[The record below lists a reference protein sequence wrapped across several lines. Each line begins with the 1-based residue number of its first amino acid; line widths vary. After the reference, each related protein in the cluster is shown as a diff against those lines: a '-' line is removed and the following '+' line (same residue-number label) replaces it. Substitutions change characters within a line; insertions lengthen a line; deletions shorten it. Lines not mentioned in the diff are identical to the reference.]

1 MNCLNCGTSNL
12 DTASICVN
20 CGKPLASSTP
30 HSYTPPP
37 PPPSA
42 ASYGVPPPVGEAI
55 PNYLIQSIFITLCC
69 CLPLGIVAIIFAAQV
84 NTRLAAND
92 IAGAREASAKAKMFC
107 WIGFGIG
114 LAAMIIWMVF
124 GGMAFVQGVRDGLAN
139 H

>member
-1 MNCLNCGTSNL
+1 VNCPNCGTSNL

-20 CGKPLASSTP
+20 CGKPLAGSTP

-42 ASYGVPPPVGEAI
+42 ATYGAPPPVVEVI
-55 PNYLIQSIFITLCC
+55 PNYLIQSIVITLCC

-92 IAGAREASAKAKMFC
+92 IVGAREASAKAKLFC

-124 GGMAFVQGVRDGLAN
+124 GGMAFVQGLRDGMAS
-139 H
+139 